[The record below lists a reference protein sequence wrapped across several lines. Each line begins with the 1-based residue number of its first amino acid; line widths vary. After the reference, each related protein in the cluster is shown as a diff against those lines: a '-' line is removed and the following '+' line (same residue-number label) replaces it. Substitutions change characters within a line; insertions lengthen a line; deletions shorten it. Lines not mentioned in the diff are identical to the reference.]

1 MFKQLNYN
9 FIMHYIT
16 VNQRT
21 DLALILSVNELI
33 WFYSSDSVTKN
44 NNEKVAM
51 DAQYTIVIADDH
63 PLFRNALF
71 QSVHMAISGANLLE
85 AESLDT
91 LLSLLEKEHDVDL
104 LLLDL
109 KMPGANGMS
118 GLIQLRN
125 QYPDL
130 PIVVIS
136 ASEEVTVV
144 KQVRSHGAFGF
155 IPKSSDMRAL
165 ISALHQVLEGEPFFP
180 EGLGDEDDEINDL
193 AQKIASLTP
202 QQYKVLCMLSDG
214 LLNKQIAY
222 ELNVSEATIK
232 AHMTAIFRKLGV
244 KNRTQA
250 VILLQQMDLAQ

>member
-1 MFKQLNYN
+1 
-9 FIMHYIT
+9 
-16 VNQRT
+16 
-21 DLALILSVNELI
+21 
-33 WFYSSDSVTKN
+33 
-44 NNEKVAM
+44 M

-71 QSVHMAISGANLLE
+71 QSVHMAVSKANLLE
-85 AESLDT
+85 ADSLDT
-91 LLSLLEKEHDVDL
+91 LLQLLDKEPDVDL

-118 GLIQLRN
+118 GLIQLRA
-125 QYPDL
+125 QHPEL
-130 PIVVIS
+130 PVVVVS
-136 ASEEVTVV
+136 ANEEASVIR
-144 KQVRSHGAFGF
+144 QVRHHGAFGF
-155 IPKSSDMRAL
+155 IPKSSDMREL
-165 ISALHQVLEGEPFFP
+165 ISALNQVLDGEPYFP
-180 EGLGDEDDEINDL
+180 PGIGEDEDNPELDAL
-193 AQKIASLTP
+193 AARIATLTP

-250 VILLQQMDLAQ
+250 VILLNELSDE

>member
-1 MFKQLNYN
+1 
-9 FIMHYIT
+9 
-16 VNQRT
+16 
-21 DLALILSVNELI
+21 
-33 WFYSSDSVTKN
+33 
-44 NNEKVAM
+44 M

-71 QSVHMAISGANLLE
+71 QSVHMAFSGANLLE
-85 AESLDT
+85 ADSLDSLLT
-91 LLSLLEKEHDVDL
+91 LLDKEDDVDL

-118 GLIQLRN
+118 GLIQLRS

-136 ASEEVTVV
+136 ASEEASVIR
-144 KQVRSHGAFGF
+144 QVRSHGAFGF

-165 ISALHQVLEGEPFFP
+165 ISSLNQVLDGEPVFP
-180 EGLGDEDDEINDL
+180 EGLGEDNEELSELTD
-193 AQKIASLTP
+193 KIAALTP
-202 QQYKVLCMLSDG
+202 QQYKVLGMLSDG

-250 VILLQQMDLAQ
+250 VILLQQMDINP

>member
-1 MFKQLNYN
+1 
-9 FIMHYIT
+9 
-16 VNQRT
+16 
-21 DLALILSVNELI
+21 
-33 WFYSSDSVTKN
+33 
-44 NNEKVAM
+44 M

-85 AESLDT
+85 ADSLDSLLT
-91 LLSLLEKEHDVDL
+91 LLDKEDDVDL

-118 GLIQLRN
+118 GLIQLRS

-136 ASEEVTVV
+136 ASEEPSVIR
-144 KQVRSHGAFGF
+144 QVRSHGAFGF

-165 ISALHQVLEGEPFFP
+165 ISSLNQVLDGEPVFP
-180 EGLGDEDDEINDL
+180 EGLGEDNDELTEL
-193 AQKIASLTP
+193 TERIAALTP
-202 QQYKVLCMLSDG
+202 QQYKVLGMLSDG

-250 VILLQQMDLAQ
+250 VILLQQMDINP

>member
-1 MFKQLNYN
+1 
-9 FIMHYIT
+9 
-16 VNQRT
+16 
-21 DLALILSVNELI
+21 
-33 WFYSSDSVTKN
+33 
-44 NNEKVAM
+44 M

-85 AESLDT
+85 ADSLDS
-91 LLSLLEKEHDVDL
+91 LSALLEKEPDIDL

-118 GLIQLRN
+118 GLIHLRV
-125 QYPDL
+125 QYPEL
-130 PIVVIS
+130 PIVVVS
-136 ASEEVTVV
+136 ASEEASVV
-144 KQVRSHGAFGF
+144 RQVKANGAVGF
-155 IPKSSDMRAL
+155 IPKSSDMREL
-165 ISALHQVLEGEPFFP
+165 INSLNQVLDGEPCFP
-180 EGLGDEDDEINDL
+180 EGVDFSGHSDEESL
-193 AQKIASLTP
+193 MEKVASLTP
-202 QQYKVLCMLSDG
+202 QQYKVLGMLSDG

-250 VILLQQMDLAQ
+250 VILLQHSSPDH

>member
-1 MFKQLNYN
+1 
-9 FIMHYIT
+9 
-16 VNQRT
+16 
-21 DLALILSVNELI
+21 
-33 WFYSSDSVTKN
+33 
-44 NNEKVAM
+44 M

-85 AESLDT
+85 ADSLDSLT
-91 LLSLLEKEHDVDL
+91 ALLEKEPDIDL

-118 GLIQLRN
+118 GLIHLRV
-125 QYPDL
+125 QYPEL

-136 ASEEVTVV
+136 ASEESSVIR
-144 KQVRSHGAFGF
+144 QVHSHGAFGF
-155 IPKSSDMRAL
+155 IPKSSDMREL
-165 ISALHQVLEGEPFFP
+165 IGSLNQVLDGEPCFP
-180 EGLGDEDDEINDL
+180 RGIDFSDAGDEESLMD
-193 AQKIASLTP
+193 KIASLTP
-202 QQYKVLCMLSDG
+202 QQYKVLSMLSDG

-222 ELNVSEATIK
+222 ELDVSEATIK

-250 VILLQQMDLAQ
+250 VILLQQTDPNA

>member
-1 MFKQLNYN
+1 M
-9 FIMHYIT
+9 
-16 VNQRT
+16 
-21 DLALILSVNELI
+21 
-33 WFYSSDSVTKN
+33 DST
-44 NNEKVAM
+44 
-51 DAQYTIVIADDH
+51 YTIIIADDH

-85 AESLDT
+85 ADSL
-91 LLSLLEKEHDVDL
+91 SALLELLTKEVDPDL

-118 GLIQLRN
+118 GLIQLRVE
-125 QYPDL
+125 YPDL

-136 ASEEVTVV
+136 ASEESSVV
-144 KQVRSHGAFGF
+144 AQAKKHGAFGF
-155 IPKSSDMRAL
+155 IPKSSDMRTLINAL
-165 ISALHQVLEGEPFFP
+165 NQVLNGDSYFP
-180 EGLGDEDDEINDL
+180 EGLANIIDETNDL
-193 AQKIASLTP
+193 EEKVAALTP
-202 QQYKVLCMLSDG
+202 QQHKVLGMLTDG

-250 VILLQQMDLAQ
+250 VILLNSMNEQHQF

>member
-1 MFKQLNYN
+1 
-9 FIMHYIT
+9 
-16 VNQRT
+16 
-21 DLALILSVNELI
+21 
-33 WFYSSDSVTKN
+33 
-44 NNEKVAM
+44 M

-71 QSVHMAISGANLLE
+71 QSVHLAISGANLLE
-85 AESLDT
+85 ADSLDSLLT
-91 LLSLLEKEHDVDL
+91 LLDKEPDVDL

-109 KMPGANGMS
+109 KMPGANVMS

-136 ASEEVTVV
+136 ASEEPSVIR
-144 KQVRSHGAFGF
+144 QVRSHGAFGF

-165 ISALHQVLEGEPFFP
+165 IGALNQVLDGEPVFP
-180 EGLGDEDDEINDL
+180 EGLGEDSDDVSDL
-193 AQKIASLTP
+193 TDRIAALTP

-250 VILLQQMDLAQ
+250 VILLQQLDLAP

>member
-1 MFKQLNYN
+1 
-9 FIMHYIT
+9 
-16 VNQRT
+16 
-21 DLALILSVNELI
+21 
-33 WFYSSDSVTKN
+33 
-44 NNEKVAM
+44 M

-85 AESLDT
+85 ADSLDSLLT
-91 LLSLLEKEHDVDL
+91 LLDKEDDVDL

-118 GLIQLRN
+118 GLIQLRR

-136 ASEEVTVV
+136 ASEEDNVIR
-144 KQVRSHGAFGF
+144 QVRSHGAFGF

-165 ISALHQVLEGEPFFP
+165 ISSLNQVLDGEPVYP
-180 EGLGDEDDEINDL
+180 EGLGEGNDEITELTD
-193 AQKIASLTP
+193 KIAALTP
-202 QQYKVLCMLSDG
+202 QQYKVLGMLSDG

-250 VILLQQMDLAQ
+250 VILLQQMDISP

>member
-1 MFKQLNYN
+1 MD
-9 FIMHYIT
+9 
-16 VNQRT
+16 T
-21 DLALILSVNELI
+21 DAH
-33 WFYSSDSVTKN
+33 
-44 NNEKVAM
+44 
-51 DAQYTIVIADDH
+51 YTIVIADDH

-71 QSVHMAISGANLLE
+71 QSVHMAFSGANLLE
-85 AESLDT
+85 ADSLG
-91 LLSLLEKEHDVDL
+91 SLLALLDKEHDVDL

-118 GLIQLRN
+118 GLIQLRS
-125 QYPDL
+125 QHPDL

-136 ASEEVTVV
+136 ASEEHTVI

-165 ISALHQVLEGEPFFP
+165 VAALNQVLEGEPFFP
-180 EGLGDEDDEINDL
+180 EGISDDDEQSDL
-193 AQKIASLTP
+193 AEKIAALTP

-222 ELNVSEATIK
+222 DLNVSEATIK
-232 AHMTAIFRKLGV
+232 AHMTAIFRKLEV

-250 VILLQQMDLAQ
+250 VILLQQMEL